1 MKRYTEE
8 QIGKKK
14 ITGLSAKSKSTY
26 GLYVDQGSEHEPV
39 LVGVDWQSCRDKT
52 KELIDNFVSPLD
64 IYGDSDARTGKN
76 FYQARKHLW
85 LPEQV

>member
-1 MKRYTEE
+1 MKRYTEK

-14 ITGLSAKSKSTY
+14 IRELGTQSKSTY

-39 LVGVDWQSCRDKT
+39 LIGVDWQAGRDKT
-52 KELIDNFVSPLD
+52 KELIDNGVSPLD

-76 FYQARKHLW
+76 FYQAVKHLW